1 MAERDS
7 DLCHAAGQP
16 VYEVHEGL
24 KHHPGL
30 DLGLRFSSS
39 SFLDSAEYAL
49 EFLDEHD
56 PKREGRV
63 SALEI
68 LRVEGEQRETVWR
81 YDYDGSAE
89 GPSGP
94 EGDLGL
100 RRQRVARA

>member
-68 LRVEGEQRETVWR
+68 LRVEGAARDR
-81 YDYDGSAE
+81 LALRLRRFAE